1 MAIPGGLKSSGN
13 LGHESSHPQSSKAS
27 LRGLP
32 SESRKSVK
40 ANRRCPK
47 GAMGKVCDNA
57 SAENTMHIAMR
68 SLRPSNSTGRV
79 MINVPAEMMSSRY
92 RNLVSESSISP
103 NSLARPIDI
112 TVIDHMIII
121 QDAPRDIEN
130 KEVAS

>member
-1 MAIPGGLKSSGN
+1 
-13 LGHESSHPQSSKAS
+13 
-27 LRGLP
+27 
-32 SESRKSVK
+32 
-40 ANRRCPK
+40 
-47 GAMGKVCDNA
+47 MGKVRDNA